1 MSTTSS
7 SAPPRRRVAWR
18 DAEPPGDDRLLVIS
32 LHDVHTGSWRRYRSF
47 VDELAAAGI
56 GRTSLLVVPHWKGAE
71 RIDASPE
78 LAEWLRAT
86 AARGHDVCLHGL
98 VHGVERVRGGALAQ
112 LIGRFY
118 TAREGEFHRLG
129 YEAAARR
136 LRDGRALLARAG
148 LDTAGFTPP
157 AWLAGREVLYALA
170 DLGFLY
176 STTLGSLIL
185 PGAGLRLR
193 APTLV
198 FSSRSRWRQ
207 AGSLAWVP
215 LWARLT
221 VRARVLR
228 LAVHPGDLVVPAIRR
243 SLGRLIR
250 AVAAGRRST
259 TYRDL
264 AAAIV
269 AGAATPGERAST
281 RVWRVFGAHQTNP
294 RRDAHRLSIERAA

>member
-1 MSTTSS
+1 M
-7 SAPPRRRVAWR
+7 SAPIPAASSRRRMAWR
-18 DAEPPGDDRLLVIS
+18 DAEPPGDDRLLVVS

-47 VDELAAAGI
+47 VDELAAVGI

-98 VHGVERVRGGALAQ
+98 VHGVERVRGGVLAQ

-118 TAREGEFHRLG
+118 TAREGEFHRLR

-136 LRDGRALLARAG
+136 LRDGRELLARAG

-198 FSSRSRWRQ
+198 FSSRSRWRRI
-207 AGSLAWVP
+207 ASLAWVP

-221 VRARVLR
+221 ARARVLR
-228 LAVHPGDLVVPAIRR
+228 IAVHPGDLLVPEIRR

-250 AVAAGRRST
+250 AAAAGRRST

-264 AAAIV
+264 AAAIT
-269 AGAATPGERAST
+269 ADAATPDERAPM
-281 RVWRVFGAHQTNP
+281 RARRAVGGHQMNP